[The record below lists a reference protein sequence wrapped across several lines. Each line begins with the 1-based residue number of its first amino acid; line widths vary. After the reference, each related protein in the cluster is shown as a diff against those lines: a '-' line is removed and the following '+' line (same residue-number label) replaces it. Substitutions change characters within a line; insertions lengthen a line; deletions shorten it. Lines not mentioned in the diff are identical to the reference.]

1 MPPKRAKRLVVSPSQ
16 EERILN
22 VNAFLQM
29 FEDIKQKYVSLDLHT
44 NFENYIST
52 AYIQ

>member
-1 MPPKRAKRLVVSPSQ
+1 MLVSPSQ

-22 VNAFLQM
+22 ANAFLQM
-29 FEDIKQKYVSLDLHT
+29 FEDIKQKYVSLDSHT
-44 NFENYIST
+44 DFENYIST

>member
-29 FEDIKQKYVSLDLHT
+29 FEDKAKICFARSSY
-44 NFENYIST
+44 
-52 AYIQ
+52 